1 MLLIKNV
8 YMYDPASGT
17 KQNTDLLIDGGKFVR
32 IGPDIDPDQLQ
43 KTGKNTSSC
52 PLTVLDA
59 EGLCGAPGLID
70 THSHF
75 RDPGYTHKEDLHTG
89 SLSAARGGYTSV
101 ILMANTKPVVDSVP
115 VLKDILTRAGH
126 EKIHVYS
133 CANVTQGMKGKETV
147 DFDALAA
154 AGAAGFT
161 DDGVPLMDASV
172 LEKALEQAVR
182 LDLPVSLHEE
192 DKTLISQNGINGGGR
207 AAEALGLAGSPR
219 EAEITLIRRDTELAV
234 KTMAPLCIQ
243 HISTAEGVEIV
254 RQARR
259 QNPRIHAE
267 ATPHHFSLTEE
278 AVLRCGTLAKVNPPL
293 RLESDRLAIIAG
305 LADGTIDLIA
315 TDHAPH
321 ADFEKDQEFTKAP
334 SGMIGLETSF
344 SLGLKNL
351 VEPGHLTMLQ
361 FLACLTCNP
370 ADFYH
375 LDAGR
380 VREGAPADL
389 ILFDPR
395 ASWTVEKPF
404 ASRSSNSPFLGM
416 TLPGVIR
423 CTIASGE
430 IVYKNM

>member
-8 YMYDPASGT
+8 YLYDPASGT
-17 KQNTDLLIDGGKFVR
+17 EQNTDLLIDGGKFVR

-395 ASWTVEKPF
+395 VSWTVEKPF

>member
-8 YMYDPASGT
+8 YLYDPASGT
-17 KQNTDLLIDGGKFVR
+17 EQNTDLLIDGGKFVR

-380 VREGAPADL
+380 VLEGAPADL

>member
-17 KQNTDLLIDGGKFVR
+17 EQNTDLLIDGGKFVR

-380 VREGAPADL
+380 VLEGAPADL

>member
-8 YMYDPASGT
+8 YLYDPASGT
-17 KQNTDLLIDGGKFVR
+17 EQNTDLLIDGGKFVR

-361 FLACLTCNP
+361 FLSCLTCNP

-395 ASWTVEKPF
+395 VSWTVEKPF

-430 IVYKNM
+430 IE

>member
-8 YMYDPASGT
+8 YLYDPASGT
-17 KQNTDLLIDGGKFVR
+17 EQNTDLLIDGGKFVR

-234 KTMAPLCIQ
+234 RKMAPLCIQ

-361 FLACLTCNP
+361 FLSCLTCNP

>member
-8 YMYDPASGT
+8 YLYDPASGT
-17 KQNTDLLIDGGKFVR
+17 EQNTDLLIDGGKFVR